1 VGGVS
6 ERAGV
11 KAGGSDPF
19 ARTNSFAC
27 RGGERHPDLLE
38 GGALRGATSERGSWS
53 VRSRAVVSSTVSRR
67 ADDRGCPKGA
77 EEGNVVS
84 MRHKAHA
91 PRDAR
96 EIVPSL
102 GDASFTRSGG
112 PCTSILTTHHSA
124 SCGGGANER
133 ASRLGKPGQPG
144 ITSTGA
150 FPVGRSAA
158 RHMSPLPQGRKRGMV
173 KKRKEVEA
181 SVPARIKSSGL
192 VARTSIVSCRSR

>member
-1 VGGVS
+1 VLGRQSQARKFQQVKKAPVLSSCHGSAGDRTVTSQCPSRTLSPTWGQSVGGVS
-6 ERAGV
+6 ERAGA
-11 KAGGSDPF
+11 KAGGSNPF

-38 GGALRGATSERGSWS
+38 GAALRGVTSERGSWS
-53 VRSRAVVSSTVSRR
+53 VRSRVVVSPTASRC

-96 EIVPSL
+96 EIAHSL

-112 PCTSILTTHHSA
+112 PCTSILTTHQGA
-124 SCGGGANER
+124 SCGGGANGR
-133 ASRLGKPGQPG
+133 ASRLGKPG
-144 ITSTGA
+144 
-150 FPVGRSAA
+150 
-158 RHMSPLPQGRKRGMV
+158 
-173 KKRKEVEA
+173 
-181 SVPARIKSSGL
+181 
-192 VARTSIVSCRSR
+192 

>member
-1 VGGVS
+1 VLGSSVPGAEVPTSQKAPVLSNCHGSAGDRTVTSQCPSRTLSPTWGQSVGGVS
-6 ERAGV
+6 ERAGA
-11 KAGGSDPF
+11 KAGGSNPF

-38 GGALRGATSERGSWS
+38 GAALRGVTSERGSWS
-53 VRSRAVVSSTVSRR
+53 VRSRVVVSPTASRC

-96 EIVPSL
+96 EIAHSL

-112 PCTSILTTHHSA
+112 PCTSILTTHQGA
-124 SCGGGANER
+124 SCGGGANGR
-133 ASRLGKPGQPG
+133 ASRLGKPG
-144 ITSTGA
+144 
-150 FPVGRSAA
+150 
-158 RHMSPLPQGRKRGMV
+158 
-173 KKRKEVEA
+173 
-181 SVPARIKSSGL
+181 
-192 VARTSIVSCRSR
+192 